1 MDLPCMSPSAR
12 LIATYKQ
19 YRLSNVPDGP
29 GGNRELKKNKP
40 LYGPAALKNEKNKN
54 MVPPAKPTRA
64 YGPYEPRRFDQISPV
79 DLTHLPTDP
88 QV

>member
-1 MDLPCMSPSAR
+1 
-12 LIATYKQ
+12 
-19 YRLSNVPDGP
+19 
-29 GGNRELKKNKP
+29 
-40 LYGPAALKNEKNKN
+40 

-88 QV
+88 QVLRIDEPRAEGLWNYDLKSSHRVNKRLPQVSQDLGQPQPQPPRLRLGPVGPTG